1 MGMGMMNQTS
11 SGGMVG
17 MLNLQGGDGNPNTMN
32 DSNSKVDRRNSASSN
47 VIDKPAAGKGN
58 EEKTDDEKASWLK
71 KLKEDIAA
79 REREAA
85 ELEASLDPKR
95 KSQGSDDDEPD
106 NKKVRTEV

>member
-1 MGMGMMNQTS
+1 MMNQTG
-11 SGGMVG
+11 SGGMGG
-17 MLNLQGGDGNPNTMN
+17 MLNLQGGDGNSNAVN
-32 DSNSKVDRRNSASSN
+32 DSNSSKVDRRNSASSN
-47 VIDKPAAGKGN
+47 VSDKPAAGKGN

>member
-1 MGMGMMNQTS
+1 MMNQTS
-11 SGGMVG
+11 NGGMSG
-17 MLNLQGGDGNPNTMN
+17 MLNLQGGGGNSNTMN

-47 VIDKPAAGKGN
+47 VSKPAAGKGN